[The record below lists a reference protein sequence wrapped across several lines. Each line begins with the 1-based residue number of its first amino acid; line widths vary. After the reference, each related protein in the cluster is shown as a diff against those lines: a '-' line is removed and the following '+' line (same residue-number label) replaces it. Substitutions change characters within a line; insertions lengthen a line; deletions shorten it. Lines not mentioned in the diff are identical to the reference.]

1 MQNKSFYFLLLFFS
15 FCFVDN
21 LTAAEGQKLHKA
33 DSLFELKKYTESFE
47 IYDQLLNEEQKAS
60 SKMLLKMAFIKEGL
74 GDYSSALYYLNVY
87 YLKTSDK
94 QARTKMKDIAE
105 EHNLSGFVINDSDF
119 FLNLLNKYKLVLAY
133 SIFGLSIIFLLVI
146 LYQKIGIKTRPV
158 AFSILFTMLQV
169 VLFYVMN
176 YADNTNQAII
186 VESNS
191 YLMSG
196 PSSGSGFIEIVEKGH
211 RVKTFEEH
219 GLWLEILWNDQ
230 KVYIKMNKVKK
241 LINPTGFIYDKFRCL
256 QDQIPLL
263 GGCRGGFYK
272 KNNFSRIT
280 NNTHRVNS

>member
-1 MQNKSFYFLLLFFS
+1 MI
-15 FCFVDN
+15 
-21 LTAAEGQKLHKA
+21 AAEGEKLQKA

-94 QARTKMKDIAE
+94 QARTKMKDIAD

-119 FLNLLNKYKLVLAY
+119 FLSLLNKYKLILAY
-133 SIFGLSIIFLLVI
+133 GILGLSIIFLLVI
-146 LYQKIGIKTRPV
+146 LYQRFGMKIKPV
-158 AFSILFTMLQV
+158 AFSIVFVVLQV

-176 YADNTNQAII
+176 YAENTNQAII

-196 PSSGSGFIEIVEKGH
+196 PSSGSDFVEVVEKGH

-219 GLWLEILWNDQ
+219 GPWLEILWNDQ
-230 KVYIKMNKVKK
+230 KVYIKKNKVKK
-241 LINPTGFIYDKFRCL
+241 LG
-256 QDQIPLL
+256 
-263 GGCRGGFYK
+263 
-272 KNNFSRIT
+272 
-280 NNTHRVNS
+280 

>member
-1 MQNKSFYFLLLFFS
+1 MM
-15 FCFVDN
+15 
-21 LTAAEGQKLHKA
+21 AAEGQKLQNA

-94 QARTKMKDIAE
+94 QARTKMKDIAD

-119 FLNLLNKYKLVLAY
+119 FLSLLNKYKLILAY
-133 SIFGLSIIFLLVI
+133 GILGLSIIFLLVI
-146 LYQKIGIKTRPV
+146 LYQRFGMKIKPV
-158 AFSILFTMLQV
+158 AFSIVFVVLQV

-176 YADNTNQAII
+176 YAENTNQAII

-196 PSSGSGFIEIVEKGH
+196 PSSGSDFVEVVEKGH

-219 GLWLEILWNDQ
+219 GPWLEILWNDQ
-230 KVYIKMNKVKK
+230 KVYIKKNKVKK
-241 LINPTGFIYDKFRCL
+241 LG
-256 QDQIPLL
+256 
-263 GGCRGGFYK
+263 
-272 KNNFSRIT
+272 
-280 NNTHRVNS
+280 